1 MPYLPIIMHKHN
13 EVRTAFIKSLPVMAG
28 YITLG
33 IGFGLVYTSS
43 GLSPLA
49 AVLFSVIVF
58 AGSMQYVAVNLILA
72 SASPLYVV
80 FMTIAVNLRHVFYSI
95 SMLDK
100 YRDTGKFK
108 PYLEF
113 ALTDET
119 FSIVCDGAPER
130 LYAPGYYFLLS
141 LFNQSYWVL
150 GTILGI
156 CFQKLVDIPFYGVE
170 FSMTAL
176 FVVTFTD
183 QILKHKSIP
192 ASVLGLVATLVCLLV
207 FGPGSFLIPSLA
219 AISVAVVTTVAVK
232 ERKGGPDVRN

>member
-33 IGFGLVYTSS
+33 IGFGLVYTSR

-58 AGSMQYVAVNLILA
+58 AGSMQY
-72 SASPLYVV
+72 
-80 FMTIAVNLRHVFYSI
+80 
-95 SMLDK
+95 
-100 YRDTGKFK
+100 
-108 PYLEF
+108 
-113 ALTDET
+113 
-119 FSIVCDGAPER
+119 
-130 LYAPGYYFLLS
+130 
-141 LFNQSYWVL
+141 
-150 GTILGI
+150 
-156 CFQKLVDIPFYGVE
+156 YGVE

-207 FGPGSFLIPSLA
+207 FGPESFLIPSLA

-232 ERKGGPDVRN
+232 ERKGGLDVRN